1 MPVIELTN
9 INKYFGKDTARVHV
23 LRNLN
28 FQANRG
34 ELILILG
41 PSGSGKS
48 TFLTI
53 AGGLQSADSG
63 KSQKAG
69 RTSADQSKVAD
80 ADAAGA

>member
-34 ELILILG
+34 ELIFIL
-41 PSGSGKS
+41 
-48 TFLTI
+48 LTK
-53 AGGLQSADSG
+53 LNCSLTV
-63 KSQKAG
+63 K
-69 RTSADQSKVAD
+69 
-80 ADAAGA
+80 

>member
-41 PSGSGKS
+41 PKYFPNHSRWI
-48 TFLTI
+48 TI
-53 AGGLQSADSG
+53 S
-63 KSQKAG
+63 
-69 RTSADQSKVAD
+69 
-80 ADAAGA
+80 